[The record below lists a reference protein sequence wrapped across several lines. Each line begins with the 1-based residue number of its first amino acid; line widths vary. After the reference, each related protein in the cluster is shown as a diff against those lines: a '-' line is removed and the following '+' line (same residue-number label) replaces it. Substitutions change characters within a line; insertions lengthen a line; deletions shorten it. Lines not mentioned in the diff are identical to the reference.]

1 MSSAKILVVD
11 DTSHNVTLLCDLV
24 AAQGY
29 VTVAASSGPEALAKV
44 ASEAPQLVLLDVVMP
59 GMDGYEVCRAIRS
72 DPKTAVLPVVMVTA
86 REPADERVRGLEAGA
101 DDFLAKPINPDE
113 LLARVRSLLRIK
125 TLYDT
130 VEAQGRQLAE
140 WNVTLERRVAEQVAY
155 IERLSQLKRFFSP
168 RLAEMIVAG
177 GADDPL
183 RSHRRDITVVFLDL
197 RGFTRVAETVEP
209 ERLMAMLRDF
219 HAAMGRLIVDFQG
232 TLERFT
238 GDGMMIFFNDPVPIA
253 SPTSQA
259 LRMALAMQREFHSL
273 CDGWRDRHIELELAI
288 GVAEGPATIGAIGYE
303 GRIDYGAI
311 GHVTNLAA
319 RLCDEALGGEILVDQ
334 HTLDRIG
341 AGVDAEP
348 LRRVA
353 LKGLSKPTAIARV
366 RGLVDRA
373 EP

>member
-11 DTSHNVTLLCDLV
+11 DTPHNVTLLCDLV

-259 LRMALAMQREFHSL
+259 LRMALAMQREFQSL

-288 GVAEGPATIGAIGYE
+288 GVAEGPATIGAIGFE

>member
-1 MSSAKILVVD
+1 MNRAKILVVD
-11 DTSHNVTLLCDLV
+11 DTPHNVTLLCDLV

-29 VTVAASSGPEALAKV
+29 VTVAASSGTEALAKV
-44 ASEAPQLVLLDVVMP
+44 ACEAPQLVLLDVIMP
-59 GMDGYEVCRAIRS
+59 GMDGYAVCRAIRS

-86 REPADERVRGLEAGA
+86 REPAEERVRGLEAGA

-130 VEAQGRQLAE
+130 VESQSRQLAD
-140 WNVTLERRVAEQVAY
+140 WNATLERRVAEQVAH

-209 ERLMAMLRDF
+209 EQLMAMLRDF
-219 HAAMGRLIVDFQG
+219 HAAMGRLILAFQG

-259 LRMALAMQREFHSL
+259 LRMALAMQREFQAL
-273 CDGWRDRHIELELAI
+273 CGGWRDRQLELELAI
-288 GVAEGPATIGAIGYE
+288 GVAEGLATIGAIGFE

-319 RLCDEALGGEILVDQ
+319 RLCDEAQGGEILVDQ
-334 HTLDRIG
+334 DTLDRIG
-341 AGVDAEP
+341 AEIDAEP

-353 LKGLSKPTAIARV
+353 LKGMSKPTAIARV
-366 RGLVDRA
+366 RRLVDRA
-373 EP
+373 EL